1 MGFKA
6 VAKHA
11 PVYVT
16 AKIFA
21 AEDTSQII
29 FTADRSYEVVGIMET
44 HSAGDAAGTV
54 QVQKVPSG
62 TAIGSGVD
70 LVTTVFDLNSTAD
83 TPVIKDVQDG
93 GLTTTEADRKLV
105 RGDSLALEF
114 GGTLNDT
121 YQGVFTI
128 VLKPIPGSGDLA

>member
-21 AEDTSQII
+21 AQDTAQLFFI
-29 FTADRSYEVVGIMET
+29 ADRTYEVVSIAES
-44 HSAGDAAGTV
+44 HSAGDAAGTAV
-54 QVQKVPSG
+54 IEKVPSG
-62 TAIGSGVD
+62 TAIGSGID
-70 LVTTVFDLNSTAD
+70 LHSTAFDLNSTAN
-83 TPVIKDVQDG
+83 TPIIKEVGTD
-93 GLTTTEADRKLV
+93 LV
-105 RGDSLALEF
+105 ESASVRTLSRGDALGIDF

-121 YQGVFTI
+121 YQGVF
-128 VLKPIPGSGDLA
+128 VVGLKPLPGQD